1 MTIKAAEI
9 SNILSKRIQEI
20 ELKTK
25 KFTEYGE
32 VLSVQDGVVLAHGLD
47 DAFYKECVEIQ
58 TKSGEKIL
66 GLVENL
72 ESTHVSIVVLGD
84 DTYIKE
90 GDYIIRKKETLK
102 IPVGKEFLGRVVNV
116 LGEPIDG
123 GEPIVPAKY
132 ALIDQ
137 EAPSIMDRES
147 VTQPLKTGITM
158 IDSMIPIGRGQR
170 ELIIGDRQTGKTSIV
185 LDIII
190 NQKNNSKNDQVVCI
204 YVAIG
209 QKRSTVARIFQNLK
223 LAGALDYTII
233 VSATAS
239 DLNIFQFLA
248 PYAATAMGEY
258 FRDNGQHALIIY
270 DDLSKHA
277 VAYRQM
283 ALLMRRP
290 PGREAYPGDVFY
302 THSRLLERSKEKGG
316 GSLTAFPIIETQAG
330 DVSAYI
336 PTNVIS
342 ITDGQIFLQTDLF
355 HKGIKPAINL
365 GISVSRIGGAAQTKD
380 MKKLAGKMKLEMA
393 QYAEIQ
399 EFSQFSQDM
408 DESTR
413 NFLNRGQRIT
423 ELLKQDPYK
432 PIPYEHSIWLVF
444 LVTNGYFD
452 TFELTD
458 IKERKEQAMQFF
470 KKEKLG
476 PFNKKSWDE
485 KAKKFVDR
493 HTTLSQNGHASSK
506 RTTTN
511 KD

>member
-1 MTIKAAEI
+1 MTIKAAEV
-9 SNILSKRIQEI
+9 SNILAKRIQEI

-32 VLSVQDGVVLAHGLD
+32 VLSVQDGIVLAHGLD
-47 DAFYKECVEIQ
+47 EAFYKECVEIQ
-58 TKSGEKIL
+58 TKSGQKIL

-84 DTYIKE
+84 DTHIKE

-102 IPVGKEFLGRVVNV
+102 IPVGEEYLGRVVNV

-123 GEPIVPAKY
+123 GEVVAPKTFAH
-132 ALIDQ
+132 IDQ
-137 EAPSIMDRES
+137 DAPPIMDRKS
-147 VTQPLKTGITM
+147 VTTPLKTGITM

-170 ELIIGDRQTGKTSIV
+170 ELIIGDRQTGKTAIV
-185 LDIII
+185 IDTII
-190 NQKNNSKNDQVVCI
+190 NQKNSPKKDRVICI

-209 QKRSTVARIFQNLK
+209 QKRSTVARIVQSLK
-223 LAGALDYTII
+223 LAGALDHTII

-248 PYAATAMGEY
+248 PYAATSMGEY
-258 FRDNGQHALIIY
+258 FRDKGKHALIIY

-283 ALLMRRP
+283 ALLMKRP

-302 THSRLLERSKEKGG
+302 THSRLLERSGQLSDEKGG
-316 GSLTAFPIIETQAG
+316 GSLTAFPVIETQAG

-393 QYAEIQ
+393 QYAEIK

-408 DESTR
+408 DDATR
-413 NFLNRGQRIT
+413 SFLNRGQRIT
-423 ELLKQDPYK
+423 ELLKQEPYN
-432 PIPYEHSIWLVF
+432 PIPYEISVWLVF
-444 LVTNGYFD
+444 LATNGYFD
-452 TFELTD
+452 RFELHD
-458 IKERKEQAMQFF
+458 IRSLKKQAMQFF
-470 KKEKLG
+470 KKEKLES
-476 PFNKKSWDE
+476 FDE
-485 KAKKFVDR
+485 KIWREKADKF
-493 HTTLSQNGHASSK
+493 LNA
-506 RTTTN
+506 N
-511 KD
+511 KPGGTSR

>member
-1 MTIKAAEI
+1 MTIKAAEV

-20 ELKTK
+20 EVKTK

-32 VLSVQDGVVLAHGLD
+32 VLSVQDGLVLAHGLD

-58 TKSGEKIL
+58 TKSGQKIM

-72 ESTHVSIVVLGD
+72 ESTHVSIVALGD
-84 DTYIKE
+84 DTHIKE
-90 GDYIIRKKETLK
+90 GDYIIRTKKELK
-102 IPVGKEFLGRVVNV
+102 IPVGEELLGRVVNV

-123 GEPIVPAKY
+123 GPTITPRQY
-132 ALIDQ
+132 AFIDQ
-137 EAPSIMDRES
+137 DAPSIMDRES
-147 VTQPLKTGITM
+147 VKTPLKTGITM

-170 ELIIGDRQTGKTSIV
+170 ELIIGDRQTGKTAIV
-185 LDIII
+185 LDTII
-190 NQKNNSKNDQVVCI
+190 NQKYNTKEDRVVCI

-209 QKRSTVARIFQNLK
+209 QKRSTVARIVQSLK
-223 LAGALDYTII
+223 LAGALEHTII

-248 PYAATAMGEY
+248 PYAATSMGEY
-258 FRDNGQHALIIY
+258 FRDDGKHALIIY

-283 ALLMRRP
+283 ALLMKRP

-302 THSRLLERSKEKGG
+302 THSRLLERSGQLSAEKGG
-316 GSLTAFPIIETQAG
+316 GSLTALPIIETQAG

-380 MKKLAGKMKLEMA
+380 MKKLAGTMKLEMA
-393 QYAEIQ
+393 QYAEIK

-408 DESTR
+408 DDITR
-413 NFLNRGQRIT
+413 KFLHRGQRIT
-423 ELLKQDPYK
+423 ELLKQDAYN
-432 PIPYEHSIWLVF
+432 PIPYETSVWLVF
-444 LVTNGYFD
+444 LVTNGYLD
-452 TFELTD
+452 DIDISNIKD
-458 IKERKEQAMQFF
+458 IKATAMSFF
-470 KKEKLG
+470 KKERLGHFNEKTWNNKAQKLI
-476 PFNKKSWDE
+476 NNYK
-485 KAKKFVDR
+485 
-493 HTTLSQNGHASSK
+493 TASSK
-506 RTTTN
+506 STKSK
-511 KD
+511 KDT